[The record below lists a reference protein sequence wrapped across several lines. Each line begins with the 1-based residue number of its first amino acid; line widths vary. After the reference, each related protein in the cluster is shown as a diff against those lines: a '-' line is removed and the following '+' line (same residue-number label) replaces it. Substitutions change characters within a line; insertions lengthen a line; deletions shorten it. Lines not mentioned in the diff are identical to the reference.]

1 MEIIFKTW
9 IRKHVEGTQE
19 YKDHVYIR
27 NAIWLQRNEFTSWG
41 FSLYQFFFIET
52 DTVAAV
58 LLNLSICMLI
68 ASNTR
73 NTKWIS
79 HFYHFYPHSTETK
92 ELIQI

>member
-1 MEIIFKTW
+1 MQYDCKGMNLQ
-9 IRKHVEGTQE
+9 VEVFHST
-19 YKDHVYIR
+19 
-27 NAIWLQRNEFTSWG
+27 N
-41 FSLYQFFFIET
+41 FSPIET